1 MRSVLGPFERFFA
14 FLRKI
19 IARFLRIK
27 SGSLRDV
34 SSSVSEQSEKR
45 EEVRAEPEVLVP
57 PNTTTPIAIKPSTP
71 SRSKLEMADA
81 QKVVVKKL
89 EQIKGANKKQDRAV
103 ALDPVQEIQTAVE
116 TATADIKETSSSSAS
131 AAAEWVESAASNVT
145 SEASASVNDVSDAAV
160 SASHAIADSTSSIL
174 KKDFNADSLLELPPL
189 VALSKIELP
198 DFSKRFTDFQDSIGK
213 MVDDVEKW
221 LEPIQKFNVSSF
233 PLLQVPDY
241 MKVDEKSAN
250 VSQ

>member
-1 MRSVLGPFERFFA
+1 MLGPFERFFA

-27 SGSLRDV
+27 SSSLRDV

-71 SRSKLEMADA
+71 IRSKLEMADA